1 MYLTFNNQT
10 KYKTN
15 FECVIRQLDEN
26 QYSVVNALG
35 NVIWCFPLSCTWKI
49 DEKGACHLVAGKGEE
64 KKFTQLSQ
72 KAETDVSYNIIDSFF
87 FFGKLQPHTARFIL
101 KYTSK

>member
-1 MYLTFNNQT
+1 M
-10 KYKTN
+10 
-15 FECVIRQLDEN
+15 IRQLDEN